1 MFYFRLA
8 EREELLSR
16 HKIRLLSHE
25 SKVKCLAKDL
35 EMARNRNNKLKEV
48 MFSLRWISLNV
59 TRCSEI

>member
-25 SKVKCLAKDL
+25 IKVKCLAKDL

-48 MFSLRWISLNV
+48 MFSLCWISLNV